1 MKFLKIPV
9 ALTALGVL
17 LATTGCKDFFN
28 INVDPINPTLA
39 RNQDLLPVAQ
49 ANMALNLGW
58 GAGNLSQLTGTLTA
72 QLASGRIGAYSLD
85 GNTAGNPWAGLYT
98 DCLINNEQIITQ
110 ATAAGQPGYL
120 GIAQLQK
127 AFVFSHMVDLWGNIP
142 YSEALQGIAIR
153 NPKFDRDA
161 DIYRSLFQLIDEGI
175 ANCGRASG
183 SSVLGDIVYGSNF
196 DKWQRM
202 GRTLKLKLYN
212 QIRLNPSA
220 VGLSAADVT
229 REVNSLL
236 GQGLLSEPTQDF
248 EVAFASTL
256 TPENRNPGFQVNYGS
271 TAREDFV
278 GRYLFNLMRINKD
291 PRIPYYYYNQKTG
304 VSSEPLA
311 DYQDGL
317 SPLFVVVN
325 PDQRFVTRLLGS
337 NGPNNATSVDG
348 IITLPGLFPVGGKYD
363 DGTGGQVVPA
373 NSATDANSAHGAMPQ
388 RLLTA
393 TSRYFTEA
401 ELRLTVLNDVAGAG
415 GALGNALN
423 ASFAK
428 VNQVAANNGVPAV
441 SSRTRNGVVVYV
453 TPADYV
459 AAALARYANPPAGKT
474 QLEVIMEEKY
484 VAGFGFGPD
493 VYTDYRRTGFPK
505 ITIPGQEPGTINTGG
520 PGFYPRLLTYR
531 QGDLTSNSNAPAQH
545 NVATDRVFWDVR

>member
-28 INVDPINPTLA
+28 INADPINPTSA

-58 GAGNLSQLTGTLTA
+58 GAGNLSQITGTLTA

-161 DIYRSLFQLIDEGI
+161 DIYRSLFQLIDQGLS
-175 ANCGRASG
+175 NCAQAPNG
-183 SSVLGDIVYGSNF
+183 SAVGDIIYKSDF
-196 DKWQRM
+196 ASWRRM

-212 QIRLNPSA
+212 QIRLKPDA
-220 VGLSAADVT
+220 VGLSAADLA
-229 REVNSLL
+229 REVNTLL
-236 GQGLLSEPTQDF
+236 GQRGLLTPLNQDF
-248 EVAFASTL
+248 EVAFGSTI

-278 GRYLFNLMRINKD
+278 GQYLFEFMRANRD
-291 PRIPYYYYNQKTG
+291 PRIPYYYYSQKTG
-304 VSSEPLA
+304 TTVETLA
-311 DYQDGL
+311 DYQSGSD
-317 SPLFVVVN
+317 P
-325 PDQRFVTRLLGS
+325 RFVTRRLGS

-363 DGTGGQVVPA
+363 DGRGGQVVPA
-373 NSATDANSAHGAMPQ
+373 NSATEANSAHGAVAQ

-401 ELRLTVLNDVAGAG
+401 ELRLTVLNDAAGARI
-415 GALGNALN
+415 ALDSALR

-428 VNQVAANNGVPAV
+428 INQVAASSGVPPV
-441 SSRTRNGVVVYV
+441 SGLERDGGGGLPYIAPDAYR
-453 TPADYV
+453 AQ
-459 AAALARYANPPAGKT
+459 ALGRYDSQTKL
-474 QLEVIMEEKY
+474 QIILEEKY

-493 VYTDYRRTGFPK
+493 IYTDYRRTGFPRFPL
-505 ITIPGQEPGTINTGG
+505 PGQEPGTVNSGG
-520 PGFYPRLLTYR
+520 PGYYPRLLTYR